1 MANENAARMPDRPV
15 IFLIGPT
22 AAGKTDLA
30 AALFDRVAEFGGV
43 EFGGAELVNVDA
55 TQIYRGMD
63 VGSAKPSADFLR
75 RYPHHLID
83 IRDIRDIRAP
93 AQTYNAADFCADA
106 HALIQSI
113 RARGKLPV
121 LVGGSMFYFAAL
133 EHGLS
138 ELPAACIDAR
148 AAISRDIEQHGL
160 AAMHAELQRI
170 DAALASA
177 IRPSDAQ
184 RIGRALEIHRLTGRA
199 PSAVMRGARPVPF
212 PYPLLKFGVFLAD
225 RRRLHARIEARFRR
239 MVECGLVD
247 EVRALAE
254 QFDAANPPPAF
265 RAVGY
270 RQALDYLRGRLKH
283 DEMLAKGIAA
293 TRQLAKRQLTWMR
306 AQRDLVW
313 VEVSTG
319 AGIERAVDGI
329 CAHLHCTGAAG
340 AGIDRTTN

>member
-1 MANENAARMPDRPV
+1 MSDRPV
-15 IFLIGPT
+15 LFLIGPT

-30 AALFDRVAEFGGV
+30 AALFDRAG
-43 EFGGAELVNVDA
+43 EFGGAELVSVDA
-55 TQIYRGMD
+55 VQVYRGLD
-63 VGSAKPSADFLR
+63 IGSAKPPAEFLR

-83 IRDIRDIRAP
+83 IRGIDA
-93 AQTYNAADFCADA
+93 TYNAADFCADA
-106 HALIQSI
+106 RALIARI

-138 ELPAACIDAR
+138 ELPAACADAR

-160 AAMHAELQRI
+160 AAAHAQLRRI
-170 DAALASA
+170 DAAHAEA

-184 RIGRALEIHRLTGRA
+184 RIQRALEIHRLTGRA
-199 PSAVMRGARPVPF
+199 PREVMRGAAPARL
-212 PYPLLKFGVFLAD
+212 PYPLLKFGAFLAD
-225 RRRLHARIEARFRR
+225 RRRLHARIDARFRR
-239 MVECGLVD
+239 MVERGLLD
-247 EVRALAE
+247 EARAIAAAAAE
-254 QFDAANPPPAF
+254 PPPAL

-270 RQALDYLRGRLKH
+270 RQALDCLRGRLSR

-313 VEVSTG
+313 VEVSTE
-319 AGIERAVDGI
+319 AGLAAAVDGV
-329 CAHLHCTGAAG
+329 CAHLRHCAGAA
-340 AGIDRTTN
+340 N